1 MLGKKKKRMVL
12 GLAGGTGSSQ
22 KGHGTS
28 KETGKVGDVWRS
40 RRFTDVGHNRHS
52 GHTVKLTIDT
62 GF

>member
-1 MLGKKKKRMVL
+1 MVL